1 MLTDIQKKKC
11 VGYYNNLV
19 ESYLETGNIVYL
31 KKIRLMSNNVKLKGE
46 VIINKLFITRSQYI
60 PRFNNGR
67 KYNDTIYLF
76 EFYLI

>member
-19 ESYLETGNIVYL
+19 NNYLETGNIVYL

-46 VIINKLFITRSQYI
+46 VIINKLFI
-60 PRFNNGR
+60 
-67 KYNDTIYLF
+67 K
-76 EFYLI
+76 